1 VLRVLLMRQIPMV
14 GNLLRARLALA
25 NNGVLRLDSREA
37 LRLVLERPRRL
48 DSKRPPPR
56 LRLRRLPRSAA
67 TVTFRPRFDNSK
79 TEQKDSVAA
88 HRVKVTLIK
97 YTFEISASLTAA
109 KAPCQSPPSPF

>member
-1 VLRVLLMRQIPMV
+1 MLRVLLMRQIPMV
-14 GNLLRARLALA
+14 GNPLRARLALA

-37 LRLVLERPRRL
+37 LRLVLE
-48 DSKRPPPR
+48 RPPPR